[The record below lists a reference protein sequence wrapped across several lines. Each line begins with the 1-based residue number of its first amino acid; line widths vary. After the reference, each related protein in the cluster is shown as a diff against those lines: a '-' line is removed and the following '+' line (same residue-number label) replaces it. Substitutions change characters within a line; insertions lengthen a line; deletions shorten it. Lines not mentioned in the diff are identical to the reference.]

1 MSHAKALSAIE
12 RQNQIIELLAEHGS
26 VQVDDLVNQLN
37 VSKMTVHRDLDALEA
52 DGRLRKVHGGAALAE
67 AAQSNECTFCHGAI
81 PADSRSKVTLHMV
94 DGTQHHACCPHCGL
108 LAVAGNTVV
117 CAGDRFPVRARGE
130 CALGDVCGP
139 VLDICCAP
147 TTLAFRRSRCRT
159 VAAGFGGQ
167 IKLDAS
173 DCGLRESVIAARGC
187 AFNLR
192 REIPISAL

>member
-108 LAVAGNTVV
+108 LALPSLGNTVASV
-117 CAGDRFPVRARGE
+117 LVTDFLYGRVVNARS
-130 CALGDVCGP
+130 ATYVVGP

-147 TTLAFRRSRCRT
+147 TMLAFQSEADAERLQR
-159 VAAGFGGQ
+159 GFGGQ
-167 IKLDAS
+167 LLNLTQAIAV
-173 DCGLRESVIAARGC
+173 LRAEMS
-187 AFNLR
+187 LS
-192 REIPISAL
+192 PQS